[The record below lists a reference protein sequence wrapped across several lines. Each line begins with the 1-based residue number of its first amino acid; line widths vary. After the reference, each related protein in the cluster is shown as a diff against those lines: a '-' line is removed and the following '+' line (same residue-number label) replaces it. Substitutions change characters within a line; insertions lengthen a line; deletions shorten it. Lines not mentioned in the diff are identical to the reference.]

1 MPGSTKITESP
12 TLILGIIGWEVVV
25 VVGGFKQTINSWFQS
40 FRGNLQPWMQLS
52 PLSFITKDVLK
63 LKKDGEGGPSSREL
77 CGKGL
82 S

>member
-1 MPGSTKITESP
+1 MPGKITESP
-12 TLILGIIGWEVVV
+12 TLILGIIGWEVVVV